1 MEQTQLDKIKQV
13 GDLIAKCI
21 EKSGR
26 DRRLRQLEGAKSY
39 GECRNILRYVI
50 RDRIQQGAPEPL
62 FSIEDY
68 MAYLFPASDNLN
80 LTPWR
85 ETRDLLLFRIY
96 EQLHNWLQEQGYV
109 DYDEDNT
116 TDSDDTSQEE
126 GLIMAKHLIG
136 LTLIDAP
143 HSALNNAGTEAS
155 QATENI
161 VTVKKL
167 QKGRDT
173 YPYVSGQAWRNWWR
187 TTLEQEFDDWHNSPI
202 EREKKI
208 AFTAADPVTYD
219 DDDVFG
225 YMRAQSEMQGKKKVN
240 VTVTRLSPL
249 KCSPLIS
256 IDPQIPTNDF
266 GVMARQEDD
275 PVPYEH
281 QFYSCILQ
289 GIFSLDLNAVGTFSD
304 INRTGYK
311 NIASSYVQ
319 TIEDA
324 GGTQV
329 SDASEWTL
337 PKEIRVRRCQQ
348 TLEAL
353 PILSGGAKLTS
364 HLTDVTPKL
373 IILSILDGGNHP
385 FMNLMVERRG
395 RRRVIYR
402 RTSSGD

>member
-1 MEQTQLDKIKQV
+1 M
-13 GDLIAKCI
+13 
-21 EKSGR
+21 S
-26 DRRLRQLEGAKSY
+26 
-39 GECRNILRYVI
+39 
-50 RDRIQQGAPEPL
+50 
-62 FSIEDY
+62 
-68 MAYLFPASDNLN
+68 
-80 LTPWR
+80 
-85 ETRDLLLFRIY
+85 
-96 EQLHNWLQEQGYV
+96 
-109 DYDEDNT
+109 
-116 TDSDDTSQEE
+116 
-126 GLIMAKHLIG
+126 KHLIG

-161 VTVKKL
+161 VAVKKL
-167 QKGRDT
+167 QKGRNT

-187 TTLEQEFDDWHNSPI
+187 TTLEQEFDDWNSSPI

-225 YMRAQSEMQGKKKVN
+225 YMRAQSEVQGKKKVN

-256 IDPQIPTNDF
+256 IAPQMPTNDF
-266 GVMARQEDD
+266 GVMARQEGD

-281 QFYSCILQ
+281 QFYSCVLQ
-289 GIFSLDLNAVGTFSD
+289 GIFSLNLNAVGTFSD

-311 NIASSYVQ
+311 NIAASYVSKIQ
-319 TIEDA
+319 DA

-329 SDASEWTL
+329 GENPTWVL
-337 PKEIRVRRCQQ
+337 PNEIRVRRCQQ

-353 PILSGGAKLTS
+353 PLLSGGAKLTS

-373 IILSILDGGNHP
+373 IILSVLNGGNHP
-385 FMNLMVERRG
+385 FMNLIVEEEGVGKLSLPALREVIEDYADRFCDAVYIG
-395 RRRVIYR
+395 RRSGFMDELDEELNDLASNDNLPCKVVYDSPNKVIAQLSQKLE
-402 RTSSGD
+402 THIGDSP

>member
-1 MEQTQLDKIKQV
+1 
-13 GDLIAKCI
+13 
-21 EKSGR
+21 
-26 DRRLRQLEGAKSY
+26 
-39 GECRNILRYVI
+39 
-50 RDRIQQGAPEPL
+50 
-62 FSIEDY
+62 
-68 MAYLFPASDNLN
+68 
-80 LTPWR
+80 
-85 ETRDLLLFRIY
+85 
-96 EQLHNWLQEQGYV
+96 
-109 DYDEDNT
+109 
-116 TDSDDTSQEE
+116 
-126 GLIMAKHLIG
+126 MAKHLIG

-329 SDASEWTL
+329 SDTSEWTL

-385 FMNLMVERRG
+385 FMNLMVEREEGGELSIDALRQVIDDYADRFCDAIYIG
-395 RRRVIYR
+395 RRSGFMDELHKPLKDLAANNDLPCEIVYDSPNKVIAQLSQKLE
-402 RTSSGD
+402 THIGDAP

>member
-1 MEQTQLDKIKQV
+1 M
-13 GDLIAKCI
+13 
-21 EKSGR
+21 S
-26 DRRLRQLEGAKSY
+26 
-39 GECRNILRYVI
+39 
-50 RDRIQQGAPEPL
+50 
-62 FSIEDY
+62 
-68 MAYLFPASDNLN
+68 
-80 LTPWR
+80 
-85 ETRDLLLFRIY
+85 
-96 EQLHNWLQEQGYV
+96 
-109 DYDEDNT
+109 
-116 TDSDDTSQEE
+116 
-126 GLIMAKHLIG
+126 KHLIG
-136 LTLIDAP
+136 LTLIDTP
-143 HSALNNAGTEAS
+143 YSALNNAGTEAS

-187 TTLEQEFDDWHNSPI
+187 TTLDQEFEEWSSSPI

-225 YMRAQSEMQGKKKVN
+225 YMRAQSETQGKKKVN
-240 VTVTRLSPL
+240 ITVTRLSPL
-249 KCSPLIS
+249 KCSPLVS
-256 IDPQIPTNDF
+256 IAPQIPTNDF
-266 GVMARQEDD
+266 GVMARHQGD

-289 GIFSLDLNAVGTFSD
+289 GIFSLDLSAVGTFSD

-319 TIEDA
+319 TIQNA
-324 GGTQV
+324 GGTQEDENSSWV
-329 SDASEWTL
+329 L

-353 PILSGGAKLTS
+353 PLLSGGAKLTS

-373 IILSILDGGNHP
+373 IILSILEGGNHP
-385 FMNLMVERRG
+385 FMNLVVEEDNIGKLSLPALHEVIQDYADRFCDAIYIG
-395 RRRVIYR
+395 RRSGFMDELEGDLRGLVDNTNLPCKVVYDSPNQVIAQLSQKLE
-402 RTSSGD
+402 THIGDSP